1 MKIFYCITAWYDYAT
16 VKKTT
21 TEKSSKKK
29 NSTEKKIHEN
39 KSYLFSEILT
49 RGIVSQ
55 LSNKIKLVLYNL
67 NYEMNQKII
76 LWFFSKKLSFSE

>member
-1 MKIFYCITAWYDYAT
+1 MIRLCDS
-16 VKKTT
+16 KKNYHG
-21 TEKSSKKK
+21 KKLKKK